1 MGLWGGR
8 FSGEVSGTFK
18 QVNDSLRFDIRLLH
32 QDIEGSIA
40 WSHGLVRAQVI
51 TDEEQQ
57 QIAAALTAIGK
68 DFDDGKLSAVNE
80 LVDEDIHSLI
90 ERLLIERIGDLGKKL
105 HTGRSRNDQV
115 ATDFRLWV
123 RGKTDELIELIQR
136 LRSSLVAC
144 AEKNQDA
151 VIPGYTHLQRAQP
164 VLFAHWCLAYVEMLK
179 RDVDRLQDSKQRLN
193 HSPLGCGALAGT
205 TFAVERQQIA
215 SDLGF
220 SEICQNSLDAV
231 SDRDFV
237 LELLFNAS
245 TSMMHLSRMAEDLVF
260 YNSGESGFIE
270 FGDNVT
276 SGSSLMPQKK
286 NPDALE
292 LIRGK
297 CGRVFGNLQSLLVT
311 MKGLPLAYNKDMQE
325 DKEGAFD
332 SVEQWAVCLAIAI
345 EVIDSA
351 TLNPKAMIA
360 AARGGHANST
370 ELADYLVKQGV
381 PFREAHDITGL
392 VVRFA
397 LDQGCAI
404 EDLSLEQ
411 LQRFHPSIQQDV
423 FQCLDLMQLIA
434 ARNQTGG
441 TSPAQ
446 VQSQLAKLK
455 IELDLEPNR

>member
-18 QVNDSLRFDIRLLH
+18 QVNDSLSFDIRLLH

-51 TDEEQQ
+51 TIEEQQ
-57 QIAAALTAIGK
+57 ALETALKAIGR
-68 DFDDGKLSAVNE
+68 DFDEGRLPAVTE
-80 LVDEDIHSLI
+80 LTDEDIHSLV
-90 ERLLIERIGDLGKKL
+90 ERLLIERVGDLGKKL

-136 LRSSLVAC
+136 LRSSLIEC
-144 AEKNQDA
+144 AEKNQE
-151 VIPGYTHLQRAQP
+151 VIIPGYTHLQRAQP
-164 VLFAHWCLAYVEMLK
+164 VLFAHWCLAYVEMLG
-179 RDVDRLQDSKQRLN
+179 RDVQRLQDSRQRLN

-205 TFAVERQQIA
+205 TFAVDRPQIA
-215 SDLGF
+215 AELGF
-220 SEICQNSLDAV
+220 SGVCQNSLDAV

-245 TSMMHLSRMAEDLVF
+245 TSMMHLSRMAEDLIF

-297 CGRVFGNLQSLLVT
+297 CGRVFGNLQGLLVT

-332 SVEQWAVCLAIAI
+332 TVEQWAICLAIAI

-351 TLNPKAMIA
+351 TLKPEAMVA

-381 PFREAHDITGL
+381 PFRQAHDITGQ

-397 LDQGCAI
+397 LEQGCAI
-404 EDLSLEQ
+404 EDLELGQ
-411 LQRFHPSIQQDV
+411 LQRFHSSIQQDV
-423 FQCLDLMQLIA
+423 YQCLDLMQLIA
-434 ARNQTGG
+434 VRDQTGG
-441 TSPAQ
+441 TSPVQ
-446 VQSQLAKLK
+446 VQSQIVRLK
-455 IELDLEPNR
+455 AELGGELKQ